1 MYLGPSIHVSSGT
14 NESLVWRSQ
23 VHILS
28 RTLFMKMRFRI
39 LACTFV
45 GISIVSFKKNLICCG
60 KNDKSKLIY
69 SYFLKRE
76 SAKDEKES
84 I

>member
-1 MYLGPSIHVSSGT
+1 
-14 NESLVWRSQ
+14 
-23 VHILS
+23 
-28 RTLFMKMRFRI
+28 MRFRI

-45 GISIVSFKKNLICCG
+45 GISSVSFKKNLICCG

-69 SYFLKRE
+69 NYFLKRE